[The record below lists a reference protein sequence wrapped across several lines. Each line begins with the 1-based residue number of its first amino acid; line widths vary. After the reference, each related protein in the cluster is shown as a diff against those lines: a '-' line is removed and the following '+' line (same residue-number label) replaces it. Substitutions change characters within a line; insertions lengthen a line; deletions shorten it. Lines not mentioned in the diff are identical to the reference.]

1 MENHRPTLNNYP
13 VDIENKLGFDVVK
26 SLIKE
31 QCHTEL
37 GINKVE
43 QIRFNTNQN
52 KLFESLNQVH
62 EIQTLF
68 QKNIFFH
75 WFEELEK
82 ILTYLNYFNT
92 EGLYLNGIE
101 LLSFKLFLEH
111 NHHNSQIILTNNND
125 LKTVS
130 KICSDFPELKHC
142 IQKIDLIIDKEGK
155 IRDNASDELQKIS
168 KEINDKR
175 NQVRKILIS
184 KFEFAKKNGW
194 AGDTEITLRNE
205 RLVIPIIAE
214 HKRKIQGFVH
224 DDSQSGKFLYI
235 EPIECFENNN
245 EIIELEIERKKEI
258 ERILKQLS
266 IDLSPYKLDFF
277 HQVQQM
283 AELDFIC
290 AKANFS
296 NKINGV
302 IPILT
307 YHFNDIELINARH
320 PLLFINF
327 SKNNKKLVPL
337 HFYTEDNIKMTVIS
351 GPNAGG
357 KSITLKTIGLLQ
369 YMFQCGIPV
378 PLESHSKMAI
388 FKSIFIDIGDNQ
400 SIDNNLSSYSSHLMN
415 MKHCLTYADS
425 GTLVLIDEIGNG
437 TDPSIGG
444 TIAQAMLEE
453 LLIKQSFA
461 VVTTHYGNLK
471 TWASHTAMVQNARM
485 QYDLIKLEP
494 LFKLEIGKT
503 GSSFAMEVAGK
514 VGISKSLL
522 NKAKSYSKQRESID
536 LEELMSENER
546 NKLII
551 SDTNKR
557 LSEKESNLNKL
568 IEEYQHLKNEIAKQ
582 KSDIIKLA
590 KNQALD
596 IVNKAGKEV
605 EKTIKKIKEVKAEKN
620 KTKQLRGNLEEFKR
634 TLEPEKE
641 LEFISIKKTDKP
653 NENDSKITHFEIGDT
668 VKQIGQSTK
677 GEIIGLKK
685 KEAQVAF
692 GHITMWLSFE
702 QLEKTNKEKQKQKP
716 QTATF
721 NVHLYDKQTNF
732 SMELDL
738 RGVRGEEA
746 INTLEKWLID
756 ANLLGFSSLKIVHG
770 RGHGILRK
778 LVHSKLKS
786 MPFVKNYEHE
796 NEQLGGDGVTLVY
809 LK

>member
-1 MENHRPTLNNYP
+1 MENHRQTLINYP

-37 GINKVE
+37 GIKKVE
-43 QIRFNTNQN
+43 QIKFNSNQN
-52 KLFESLNQVH
+52 KLFDSLNQVD
-62 EIQTLF
+62 EIQSIF

-92 EGLYLNGIE
+92 EGLYLNGNE

-111 NHHNSQIILTNNND
+111 HFHNNQVIYNNIEV
-125 LKTVS
+125 LQTVS
-130 KICSDFPELKHC
+130 KICSDFPELKQC
-142 IQKIDLIIDKEGK
+142 IQKIDIIIDKEGK
-155 IRDNASDELQKIS
+155 VKDNASSELQQIS
-168 KEINDKR
+168 KEINERR
-175 NQVRKILIS
+175 NQVRKILIA

-266 IDLSPYKLDFF
+266 AELSPFKIDFF
-277 HQVQQM
+277 HQVQVM

-290 AKANFS
+290 AKAHFS

-302 IPILT
+302 IPSLT
-307 YHFNDIELINARH
+307 YHFNDIELVNARH
-320 PLLFINF
+320 PLLYLNF

-400 SIDNNLSSYSSHLMN
+400 SIENNLSSYSSHLMN
-415 MKHCLTYADS
+415 MKHCLTHANS

-453 LLIKQSFA
+453 LLIKQCFA

-471 TWASHTAMVQNARM
+471 TWASHTDLVQNARM

-514 VGISKSLL
+514 VGISKTLL
-522 NKAKSYSKQRESID
+522 NKAKTYSKQRESID

-551 SDTNKR
+551 LDTNKR
-557 LSEKESNLNKL
+557 LSEKETTLNKL
-568 IEEYQHLKNEIAKQ
+568 IAEYQQLKTEIAKQ
-582 KSDIIKLA
+582 KHDIIKIA
-590 KNQALD
+590 KNEAVE
-596 IVNKAGKEV
+596 IVKKAGKEV
-605 EKTIKKIKEVKAEKN
+605 EKTIKNIKEIKAEKN
-620 KTKQLRGNLEEFKR
+620 KTKVLRENLEEFKR
-634 TLEPEKE
+634 SLEPEKIDKIE
-641 LEFISIKKTDKP
+641 IYKTALPKEIDTK
-653 NENDSKITHFEIGDT
+653 SKQLQIGDT
-668 VKQIGQSTK
+668 VKQIGQNTK
-677 GEIIGLKK
+677 GEIITLKK
-685 KEAQVAF
+685 NEAQVAF
-692 GHITMWLSFE
+692 GHITMWLPLE
-702 QLEKTNKEKQKQKP
+702 QLEKTSRDKQKPKP

-746 INTLEKWLID
+746 IDTLEKWLID
-756 ANLLGFSSLKIVHG
+756 ANLLGFSSLKIIHG

-778 LVHSKLKS
+778 LVHNKLKA

>member
-1 MENHRPTLNNYP
+1 MENHRQTHNNYP

-31 QCHTEL
+31 QCHTEI
-37 GINKVE
+37 GRRKVE
-43 QIRFNTNQN
+43 EIQFNSDQN
-52 KLFESLNQVH
+52 KLFESLNQVT
-62 EIQTLF
+62 EIQSIF

-82 ILTYLNYFNT
+82 IVDYLQYFNT
-92 EGLYLNGIE
+92 EGLYLNGNE
-101 LLSFKLFLEH
+101 LLSFKVFLEH
-111 NHHNSQIILTNNND
+111 QHHNHQIILNHLD
-125 LKTVS
+125 FLKTVS

-142 IQKIDLIIDKEGK
+142 IQKIDFIVDKEGK
-155 IRDNASDELQKIS
+155 VRDNASSDLQKIS
-168 KEINDKR
+168 KDINDRR

-184 KFEFAKKNGW
+184 KFEYAKKNGW

-258 ERILKQLS
+258 ERILKQLTKE
-266 IDLSPYKLDFF
+266 LSPYKLDFF
-277 HQVQQM
+277 HQVQVM

-290 AKANFS
+290 AKAHFS

-307 YHFNDIELINARH
+307 HRFNDIELINARH

-337 HFYTEDNIKMTVIS
+337 HFYTDNGTSMTVIS

-415 MKHCLTYADS
+415 MKHCLNHADS

-453 LLIKQSFA
+453 LLIKQCFA

-471 TWASHTAMVQNARM
+471 TWASHTSMVQNARM
-485 QYDLIKLEP
+485 QYDLVKLEP

-514 VGISKSLL
+514 VGISKTLL

-557 LSEKESNLNKL
+557 LKEKENNLNKL
-568 IEEYQHLKNEIAKQ
+568 IEEYQLLKNEIAKQ
-582 KSDIIKLA
+582 KNDIIKVA
-590 KNQALD
+590 KNQAIE
-596 IVNKAGKEV
+596 IVNKAGSEV
-605 EKTIKKIKEVKAEKN
+605 EKTIKGIKEIKAEKN

-634 TLEPEKE
+634 SLNPEQLPEVIPNNNEPEKE
-641 LEFISIKKTDKP
+641 LETKTR
-653 NENDSKITHFEIGDT
+653 HFEVGDT
-668 VKQIGQSTK
+668 VKQKGQSTK
-677 GEIIGLKK
+677 GEIISLKK

-692 GHITMWLSFE
+692 GHITMWLPIE
-702 QLEKTNKEKQKQKP
+702 QIEKTNKDKQKPKP

-721 NVHLYDKQTNF
+721 NVHLYEKQTNF

-746 INTLEKWLID
+746 IDTLEKWLID

-778 LVHSKLKS
+778 LVHAKLKS
-786 MPFVKNYEHE
+786 MPFVKKYEHE
-796 NEQLGGDGVTLVY
+796 NEQLGGDGVTLVN